1 MSWQKKWSGHGRT
14 ADYGPVRKQTS
25 ELRTKS
31 CHLIL
36 SIQQQQKK
44 PKAAV
49 VRLYIAETVR
59 DCTMITTS
67 DVNI

>member
-1 MSWQKKWSGHGRT
+1 MPLDSKHP
-14 ADYGPVRKQTS
+14 AAA
-25 ELRTKS
+25 
-31 CHLIL
+31 
-36 SIQQQQKK
+36 KK